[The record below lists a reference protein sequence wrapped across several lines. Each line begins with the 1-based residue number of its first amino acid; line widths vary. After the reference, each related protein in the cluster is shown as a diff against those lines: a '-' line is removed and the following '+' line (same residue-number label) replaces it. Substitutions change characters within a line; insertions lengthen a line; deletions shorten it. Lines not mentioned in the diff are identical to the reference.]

1 MRFQLPYNM
10 APKEPSLSEA
20 MEGQWVSMIGMA
32 TMFVTT
38 IGLAALIQPFYNH
51 DELRAF
57 GTAGSTKLG
66 FVIMEGVFILVFTA
80 AIIWLAKK
88 NLQKFI
94 QVGILLV
101 LWIALTYSVVPMA
114 HLMIPIDDPTMESTE
129 AGSNAMMI
137 PGLSTSDELVLTN
150 GTAIM
155 SVENVDG
162 GMEALAGG
170 NIRWSFD
177 IENQTGEPST
187 SREPTIVASHGSY
200 VICDDTSWKRF
211 DSDTGN
217 ILETYA
223 DDCTVGFVD
232 ANGEAWHIV
241 RQRILKIDPFKP
253 IEEIDTPLDLNWMWV
268 MPDGFNPNTI
278 LRIEHIG
285 SSHLLIVC
293 ESWAGVIEIPAE
305 RSESGFEPSEIPTT
319 WNMTLPG
326 GGIFSAVAYGNT
338 PGKAINDTAE
348 SLSLFLGHPDGSV
361 DTLLVH
367 SNGSV
372 ADNPNINLNEAFEGP
387 IRGLMLADC
396 CNGGSNDLWVVDGND
411 LRIFMTSSMVD
422 RSRGTTIEGDGHVTM
437 ALIHRDSPNHD
448 ILMDGILLVDTELH
462 NQSSPW
468 VRADF
473 VIPEGPPFEVGGVGV
488 QYADIIGIVIAT
500 LLMLALI
507 IRPEWYVVNT
517 AGILVGAGVSVML
530 GVSFVPWLVIIFM
543 IGMAVYDHW
552 AVNGS
557 KHMLTLADTMIDLK
571 LPILLVA
578 PKDKDYSFLDEGD
591 QVMTDREVEA
601 HVELPS
607 ESVEPIS
614 TNTSPKPVRKKKSA
628 DAMFMGLG
636 DVIFPGILVIS
647 SMTFLSGGAGF
658 GIWSGPTM
666 VAFGTL
672 IGGLCGYMVLMT
684 KVAQGK
690 PQAGLPLLNGGS
702 ILGYLISALLF
713 IGPSALAFNI
723 TLF

>member
-1 MRFQLPYNM
+1 M

-20 MEGQWVSMIGMA
+20 MEGQWASMIGMA

-38 IGLAALIQPFYNH
+38 IGLAALIQPFYDH

-57 GTAGSTKLG
+57 GPGSETKLG
-66 FVIMEGVFILVFTA
+66 FVIVEGVFILVFTFV
-80 AIIWLAKK
+80 IIWLAKK

-114 HLMIPIDDPTMESTE
+114 HIMIPIDDPTMESTE
-129 AGSNAMMI
+129 AGSNATMI
-137 PGLSTSDELVLTN
+137 PGLSTSNELILTN

-170 NIRWSFD
+170 TIRWVFD
-177 IENQTGEPST
+177 IENQTGEPTT
-187 SREPTIVASHGSY
+187 SRDPTIVASHGSY
-200 VICDDTSWKRF
+200 VVCDDTSWKRF

-217 ILETYA
+217 TLETYA

-232 ANGEAWHIV
+232 TNGEAWHIV

-268 MPDGFNPNTI
+268 MPEGFDPNTI

-293 ESWAGVIEIPAE
+293 ESWAGVIEIPSE
-305 RSESGFEPSEIPTT
+305 PSESAFEPSEIPTT
-319 WNMTLPG
+319 WNMTPPS
-326 GGIFSAVAYGNT
+326 GGIFSAIAYGNS
-338 PGKAINDTAE
+338 PGEAINDTAK
-348 SLSLFLGHPDGSV
+348 SQGLFLGHPDGSV

-372 ADNPNINLNEAFEGP
+372 IDNPNINLNDAFEGP

-396 CNGGSNDLWVVDGND
+396 CNGGSNDLWVIDGND
-411 LRIFMTSSMVD
+411 LRIFMGSSMTD
-422 RSRGTTIEGDGHVTM
+422 RSRGTTIEGDAHVTM
-437 ALIHRDSPNHD
+437 ALIHRDSPNHEV
-448 ILMDGILLVDTELH
+448 LMDGILLVDTELL
-462 NQSSPW
+462 NQTSPW

-473 VIPEGPPFEVGGVGV
+473 VIPEGSPFEIGGVGV
-488 QYADIIGIVIAT
+488 QYADIIGIVVAIV
-500 LLMLALI
+500 LMLALI

-543 IGMAVYDHW
+543 IGMAIYDHW

-591 QVMTDREVEA
+591 QVMTDRGSEA
-601 HVELPS
+601 HVELSS
-607 ESVEPIS
+607 ESAEAIP
-614 TNTSPKPVRKKKSA
+614 TKPPLKPVRKKKSA

-684 KVAQGK
+684 KVARGK

>member
-1 MRFQLPYNM
+1 M
-10 APKEPSLSEA
+10 APKEPSLSDA
-20 MEGQWVSMIGMA
+20 MEGQWASMIGMA

-38 IGLAALIQPFYNH
+38 IGLAALIQPFYDH

-57 GTAGSTKLG
+57 GPGSETKLG
-66 FVIMEGVFILVFTA
+66 FVIMEGVFILVFTFV
-80 AIIWLAKK
+80 IIWLAKK

-114 HLMIPIDDPTMESTE
+114 HIMIPVDDPTMESTE
-129 AGSNAMMI
+129 AGSNATMI
-137 PGLSTSDELVLTN
+137 PGLSTSNELILTN

-170 NIRWSFD
+170 TIRWVFD
-177 IENQTGEPST
+177 IENQTGEPTT
-187 SREPTIVASHGSY
+187 SRDPTIVASHGSY
-200 VICDDTSWKRF
+200 VVCDDTSWKRF

-217 ILETYA
+217 TLETYA

-232 ANGEAWHIV
+232 TNGEAWHIV

-268 MPDGFNPNTI
+268 MPEGFDPNTI

-293 ESWAGVIEIPAE
+293 ESWAGVIEIPSE
-305 RSESGFEPSEIPTT
+305 PSESAFEPSEIPTT
-319 WNMTLPG
+319 WNMTPPS
-326 GGIFSAVAYGNT
+326 GGIFSAIAYGNS
-338 PGKAINDTAE
+338 PGEAINDTAK
-348 SLSLFLGHPDGSV
+348 SQGLFLGHPDGSV

-372 ADNPNINLNEAFEGP
+372 VDNPNINLNDAFEGP

-396 CNGGSNDLWVVDGND
+396 CNGGSNDLWVIDGND
-411 LRIFMTSSMVD
+411 LRIFMGSSMTD
-422 RSRGTTIEGDGHVTM
+422 RSRGTTIEGDAHVTM
-437 ALIHRDSPNHD
+437 ALIHRDSPNHEV
-448 ILMDGILLVDTELH
+448 LMDGILLVDTELL
-462 NQSSPW
+462 NQTSPW

-473 VIPEGPPFEVGGVGV
+473 VIPEGSPFEIGGVGV
-488 QYADIIGIVIAT
+488 QYADIIGIVVAIV
-500 LLMLALI
+500 LMLALI

-543 IGMAVYDHW
+543 IGMAIYDHW

-591 QVMTDREVEA
+591 QVMTDRGSEA
-601 HVELPS
+601 HVELSS
-607 ESVEPIS
+607 ESAEAIP
-614 TNTSPKPVRKKKSA
+614 TKPPLKPVRKKKSA

-684 KVAQGK
+684 KVARGK

-702 ILGYLISALLF
+702 IIGYLISALLF

>member
-1 MRFQLPYNM
+1 MQFELPYNM
-10 APKEPSLSEA
+10 APKEPPLSEV
-20 MEGQWVSMIGMA
+20 MKGQWASMIGMA
-32 TMFVTT
+32 VMFVTT
-38 IGLAALIQPFYNH
+38 IGLATLIQPFYDH
-51 DELRAF
+51 DEMRAF
-57 GTAGSTKLG
+57 GPGSETKAG
-66 FVIMEGVFILVFTA
+66 FILLEGMFILIFTF

-88 NLQKFI
+88 NLQRFI

-101 LWIALTYSVVPMA
+101 LWIALTFSVTPMA
-114 HLMIPIDDPTMESTE
+114 HLLMPIDDPTMESTL
-129 AGSNAMMI
+129 AGSDAMI
-137 PGLSTSDELVLTN
+137 IQELSASDELILTN
-150 GTAIM
+150 STAIM

-162 GMEALAGG
+162 SMESLAGG
-170 NIRWSFD
+170 TIQWSFN
-177 IENQTGEPST
+177 IENQTGEPAT
-187 SREPTIVASHGSY
+187 AREPTIVESYGSY
-200 VICDDTSWKRF
+200 VICDDTSWKRV
-211 DSDTGN
+211 DSATGN

-232 ANGEAWHIV
+232 ADQEAWHIV

-253 IEEIDTPLDLNWMWV
+253 IEEIDTPINLNWMWV
-268 MPDGFNPNTI
+268 MPQGFDPNTI

-293 ESWAGVIEIPAE
+293 ESWAGVIEIP
-305 RSESGFEPSEIPTT
+305 SEPSEAGFEPAQIPTK
-319 WNMTLPG
+319 WNITLQG
-326 GGIFSAVAYGNT
+326 EIFSAIAYGNT
-338 PGKAINDTAE
+338 PGEAINDTAE
-348 SLSLFLGHPDGSV
+348 TQSLFFGYPDGTV
-361 DTLLVH
+361 DSFLVH

-372 ADNPNINLNEAFEGP
+372 MDNVNIDLTEAFEGP

-396 CNGGSNDLWVVDGND
+396 CDGGSNDLWVVDGTD
-411 LRIFMTSSMVD
+411 LRIFMGSSMVD
-422 RSRGTTIEGDGHVTM
+422 RSRNTIIEGDERVTM
-437 ALIHRDSPNHD
+437 ALIHRNTSNHEV
-448 ILMDGILLVDTELH
+448 LKDGVLFVDTETL

-468 VRADF
+468 IKAEF
-473 VIPEGPPFEVGGVGV
+473 VIPEGAPFTIGGVDV
-488 QYADIIGIVIAT
+488 QYADIIGIVFSI
-500 LLMLALI
+500 LMMIALI

-543 IGMAVYDHW
+543 IGMAIYDHW

-591 QVMTDREVEA
+591 QVMTDRGTEA
-601 HVELPS
+601 QVELQS
-607 ESVEPIS
+607 ESVEKVPKVLP
-614 TNTSPKPVRKKKSA
+614 PKPVQKKKSA

-647 SMTFLSGGAGF
+647 SMTFLSGGSGF

-666 VAFGTL
+666 VALGTL

-684 KVAQGK
+684 QVARGK

>member
-1 MRFQLPYNM
+1 M
-10 APKEPSLSEA
+10 APKEPSLSDA
-20 MEGQWVSMIGMA
+20 MEGQWASMIGMA

-38 IGLAALIQPFYNH
+38 IGLAALIQPFYDH

-57 GTAGSTKLG
+57 GPGSETKLG
-66 FVIMEGVFILVFTA
+66 FVIVEGVFILVFTFV
-80 AIIWLAKK
+80 IIWLAKK

-114 HLMIPIDDPTMESTE
+114 HIMIPVDDPTMESTE
-129 AGSNAMMI
+129 AGSNATMI
-137 PGLSTSDELVLTN
+137 PGLSTSNELILTN

-170 NIRWSFD
+170 TIRWVFD
-177 IENQTGEPST
+177 IENQTGEPTT
-187 SREPTIVASHGSY
+187 SRDPTIVASHGSY
-200 VICDDTSWKRF
+200 VVCDDTSWKRF

-217 ILETYA
+217 TLETYA

-232 ANGEAWHIV
+232 TNGEAWHIV

-268 MPDGFNPNTI
+268 MPEGFDPNTI

-293 ESWAGVIEIPAE
+293 ESWAGVIEIPSE
-305 RSESGFEPSEIPTT
+305 PSESAFEPSEIPTT
-319 WNMTLPG
+319 WNMTPPS
-326 GGIFSAVAYGNT
+326 GGIFSAIAYGNS
-338 PGKAINDTAE
+338 PGEAINDTAK
-348 SLSLFLGHPDGSV
+348 SQGLFLGHPDGSV

-372 ADNPNINLNEAFEGP
+372 VDNPNINLNDAFEGP

-396 CNGGSNDLWVVDGND
+396 CNGGSNDLWVIDGND
-411 LRIFMTSSMVD
+411 LRIFMGSSMTD
-422 RSRGTTIEGDGHVTM
+422 RSRDTTIEGDAHVTM
-437 ALIHRDSPNHD
+437 ALIHRDSPNHEV
-448 ILMDGILLVDTELH
+448 LMDGILLVDTELL
-462 NQSSPW
+462 NQTSPW

-473 VIPEGPPFEVGGVGV
+473 VIPEGSPFEIGGVGV
-488 QYADIIGIVIAT
+488 QYADIIGIVVAIV
-500 LLMLALI
+500 LMLALI

-543 IGMAVYDHW
+543 IGMAIYDHW

-591 QVMTDREVEA
+591 QVMTDRGSEA
-601 HVELPS
+601 HVELSS
-607 ESVEPIS
+607 ESAEAIP
-614 TNTSPKPVRKKKSA
+614 TKPPLKPVRKKKSA

-684 KVAQGK
+684 KVARGK

-702 ILGYLISALLF
+702 IIGYLISALLF

>member
-1 MRFQLPYNM
+1 M
-10 APKEPSLSEA
+10 APKEPSLSDA
-20 MEGQWVSMIGMA
+20 MEGQWASMIGMA

-38 IGLAALIQPFYNH
+38 IGLAALIQPFYDH

-57 GTAGSTKLG
+57 GPGSETKLG
-66 FVIMEGVFILVFTA
+66 FVIVEGVFILVFTFV
-80 AIIWLAKK
+80 IIWLAKK

-114 HLMIPIDDPTMESTE
+114 HIMIPVDDPTMESTE
-129 AGSNAMMI
+129 AGSNATMI
-137 PGLSTSDELVLTN
+137 PGLSTSNELILTN

-170 NIRWSFD
+170 TIRWVFD
-177 IENQTGEPST
+177 IENQTGEPTT
-187 SREPTIVASHGSY
+187 SRDPTIVASHGSY
-200 VICDDTSWKRF
+200 VVCDDTSWKRF

-217 ILETYA
+217 TLETYA

-232 ANGEAWHIV
+232 TNGEAWHIV

-268 MPDGFNPNTI
+268 MPEGFDPNTI

-293 ESWAGVIEIPAE
+293 ESWAGVIEIPSE
-305 RSESGFEPSEIPTT
+305 PSESAFEPSEIPTT
-319 WNMTLPG
+319 WNMTPPS
-326 GGIFSAVAYGNT
+326 GGIFSAIAYGNS
-338 PGKAINDTAE
+338 PGEAINDTAK
-348 SLSLFLGHPDGSV
+348 SQGLFLGHPDGSV

-372 ADNPNINLNEAFEGP
+372 VDNPNINLNDAFEGP

-396 CNGGSNDLWVVDGND
+396 CNGGSNDLWVIDGND
-411 LRIFMTSSMVD
+411 LRIFMGSSMTD
-422 RSRGTTIEGDGHVTM
+422 RSRGTTIEGDAHVTM
-437 ALIHRDSPNHD
+437 ALIHRDSPNHEV
-448 ILMDGILLVDTELH
+448 LMDGILLVDTELL
-462 NQSSPW
+462 NQTSPW

-473 VIPEGPPFEVGGVGV
+473 VIPEGSPFEIGGVGV
-488 QYADIIGIVIAT
+488 QYADIIGIVVAIV
-500 LLMLALI
+500 LMLALI

-543 IGMAVYDHW
+543 IGMAIYDHW

-591 QVMTDREVEA
+591 QVMTDRGSEA
-601 HVELPS
+601 HVELSS
-607 ESVEPIS
+607 ESAEAIP
-614 TNTSPKPVRKKKSA
+614 TKPPLKPVRKKKSA

-684 KVAQGK
+684 KVARGK

-702 ILGYLISALLF
+702 IIGYLISALLF

>member
-1 MRFQLPYNM
+1 M

-20 MEGQWVSMIGMA
+20 MEGQWASMIGMA

-38 IGLAALIQPFYNH
+38 IGLAALIQPFYDH

-57 GTAGSTKLG
+57 GPGSETKLG
-66 FVIMEGVFILVFTA
+66 FVIVEGVFILVFTFV
-80 AIIWLAKK
+80 IIWLAKK

-114 HLMIPIDDPTMESTE
+114 HIMIPVDDPTMESTE
-129 AGSNAMMI
+129 AGSNATMI
-137 PGLSTSDELVLTN
+137 PGLSTSNELILTN

-170 NIRWSFD
+170 TIRWVFD
-177 IENQTGEPST
+177 IENQTGEPTT
-187 SREPTIVASHGSY
+187 SRDPTIVASHGSY
-200 VICDDTSWKRF
+200 VVCDDTSWKRF

-217 ILETYA
+217 TLETYA

-232 ANGEAWHIV
+232 TNGEAWHIV

-268 MPDGFNPNTI
+268 MPEGFDPNTI

-293 ESWAGVIEIPAE
+293 ESWAGVIEIPSE
-305 RSESGFEPSEIPTT
+305 PSESAFEPSEIPTT
-319 WNMTLPG
+319 WNMTPPS
-326 GGIFSAVAYGNT
+326 GGIFSAIAYGNS
-338 PGKAINDTAE
+338 PGEAINDTAK
-348 SLSLFLGHPDGSV
+348 SQGLFLGHPDGSV

-372 ADNPNINLNEAFEGP
+372 IDNPNINLNDAFEGP

-396 CNGGSNDLWVVDGND
+396 CNGGSNDLWVIDGND
-411 LRIFMTSSMVD
+411 LRIFMGSSMTD
-422 RSRGTTIEGDGHVTM
+422 RSRGTTIEGDAHVTM
-437 ALIHRDSPNHD
+437 ALIHRDSPNHEV
-448 ILMDGILLVDTELH
+448 LMDGILLVDTELL
-462 NQSSPW
+462 NQTSPW

-473 VIPEGPPFEVGGVGV
+473 VIPEGSPFEIGGVGV
-488 QYADIIGIVIAT
+488 QYADIIGIVVAIV
-500 LLMLALI
+500 LMVALI

-543 IGMAVYDHW
+543 IGMAIYDHW

-591 QVMTDREVEA
+591 QVMTDRGSEA
-601 HVELPS
+601 HVELSS
-607 ESVEPIS
+607 ESAEAIP
-614 TNTSPKPVRKKKSA
+614 TKPPLKPVRKKKSA

-684 KVAQGK
+684 KVARGK

-702 ILGYLISALLF
+702 IIGYLISALLF

>member
-1 MRFQLPYNM
+1 M
-10 APKEPSLSEA
+10 APKEPSLSDA
-20 MEGQWVSMIGMA
+20 MEGQWASMIGMA

-38 IGLAALIQPFYNH
+38 IGLAALIQPFYDH

-57 GTAGSTKLG
+57 GPGSETKLG
-66 FVIMEGVFILVFTA
+66 FVIVEGVFILVFTFV
-80 AIIWLAKK
+80 IIWLAKK

-114 HLMIPIDDPTMESTE
+114 HIMIPVDDPTMESTE
-129 AGSNAMMI
+129 AGSNATMI
-137 PGLSTSDELVLTN
+137 PGLSTSNELILTN

-170 NIRWSFD
+170 TIRWVFD
-177 IENQTGEPST
+177 IENQTGEPPT
-187 SREPTIVASHGSY
+187 SRDPTIVASHGSY
-200 VICDDTSWKRF
+200 VVCDDTSWKRF

-217 ILETYA
+217 TLETYA

-232 ANGEAWHIV
+232 TNGEAWHIV

-268 MPDGFNPNTI
+268 MPEGFDPNTI

-293 ESWAGVIEIPAE
+293 ESWAGVIEIPSE
-305 RSESGFEPSEIPTT
+305 PSESAFEPSEIPTT
-319 WNMTLPG
+319 WNMTPPS
-326 GGIFSAVAYGNT
+326 GGIFSAIAYGNS
-338 PGKAINDTAE
+338 PGEAINDTAK
-348 SLSLFLGHPDGSV
+348 SQGLFLGHPDGSV

-372 ADNPNINLNEAFEGP
+372 VDNPNINLNDAFEGP

-396 CNGGSNDLWVVDGND
+396 CNGGSNDLWVIDGND
-411 LRIFMTSSMVD
+411 LRIFMGSSMTD
-422 RSRGTTIEGDGHVTM
+422 RSRGTTIEGDAHVTM
-437 ALIHRDSPNHD
+437 ALIHRDSPNHEV
-448 ILMDGILLVDTELH
+448 LMDGILLVDTELL
-462 NQSSPW
+462 NQTSPW

-473 VIPEGPPFEVGGVGV
+473 VIPEGSPFEIGGVGV
-488 QYADIIGIVIAT
+488 QYADIIGIVVAIV
-500 LLMLALI
+500 LMLALI

-543 IGMAVYDHW
+543 IGMAIYDHW

-591 QVMTDREVEA
+591 QVMTDRGSEA
-601 HVELPS
+601 HVELSS
-607 ESVEPIS
+607 ESAEAIP
-614 TNTSPKPVRKKKSA
+614 TKPPLKPVRKKKSA

-684 KVAQGK
+684 KVARGK

>member
-1 MRFQLPYNM
+1 M

-20 MEGQWVSMIGMA
+20 MEGQWASMIGMA

-38 IGLAALIQPFYNH
+38 IGLAALIQPFYDH

-57 GTAGSTKLG
+57 GPGSETKLG
-66 FVIMEGVFILVFTA
+66 FVIMEGVFILVFTFV
-80 AIIWLAKK
+80 IIWLAKK

-114 HLMIPIDDPTMESTE
+114 HIMIPIDDPTMESTE
-129 AGSNAMMI
+129 AGSNATMI
-137 PGLSTSDELVLTN
+137 PGLSTSNELILTN

-170 NIRWSFD
+170 TIRWVFD
-177 IENQTGEPST
+177 IENQTGEPTT
-187 SREPTIVASHGSY
+187 SRDPTIVASHGSY
-200 VICDDTSWKRF
+200 VVCDDTSWKRF

-217 ILETYA
+217 TLETYA

-232 ANGEAWHIV
+232 TNGEAWHIV

-268 MPDGFNPNTI
+268 MPEGFDPNTI
-278 LRIEHIG
+278 LRVEHIG

-293 ESWAGVIEIPAE
+293 ESWAGVIEIPSE
-305 RSESGFEPSEIPTT
+305 PSESAFEPSEIPTT
-319 WNMTLPG
+319 WNMTPPS
-326 GGIFSAVAYGNT
+326 GGIFSAIAYGNS
-338 PGKAINDTAE
+338 PGEAINDTAK
-348 SLSLFLGHPDGSV
+348 SQGLFLGHPDGSV

-372 ADNPNINLNEAFEGP
+372 IDNPNINLNDAFEGP

-396 CNGGSNDLWVVDGND
+396 CNGGSNDLWVIDGND
-411 LRIFMTSSMVD
+411 LRIFMGSSMTD
-422 RSRGTTIEGDGHVTM
+422 RSRGTTIEGDAHVTM
-437 ALIHRDSPNHD
+437 ALIHRDSPNHEV
-448 ILMDGILLVDTELH
+448 LMDGILLVDTELL
-462 NQSSPW
+462 NQTSPW

-473 VIPEGPPFEVGGVGV
+473 VIPEGSPFEIGGVGV
-488 QYADIIGIVIAT
+488 QYADIIGIVVAIV
-500 LLMLALI
+500 LMVALI

-543 IGMAVYDHW
+543 IGMAIYDHW

-591 QVMTDREVEA
+591 QVMTDRGSEA
-601 HVELPS
+601 HVELSS
-607 ESVEPIS
+607 ESAKAIP
-614 TNTSPKPVRKKKSA
+614 TKPPLKPVRKKKSA

-684 KVAQGK
+684 KVARGK

>member
-1 MRFQLPYNM
+1 M

-20 MEGQWVSMIGMA
+20 MEGQWASMIGMA

-38 IGLAALIQPFYNH
+38 IGLAALIQPFYDH

-57 GTAGSTKLG
+57 GPGSETKLG
-66 FVIMEGVFILVFTA
+66 FVIVEGVFILVFTFV
-80 AIIWLAKK
+80 IIWLAKK

-114 HLMIPIDDPTMESTE
+114 HIMIPIDDPTMESTE
-129 AGSNAMMI
+129 AGSNATMI
-137 PGLSTSDELVLTN
+137 PGLSTSNELILTN

-170 NIRWSFD
+170 TIRWVFD
-177 IENQTGEPST
+177 IENQTGEPPT
-187 SREPTIVASHGSY
+187 SRDPTIVASHGSY
-200 VICDDTSWKRF
+200 VVCDDTSWKRF

-217 ILETYA
+217 TLETYA

-232 ANGEAWHIV
+232 TNGEAWHIV

-268 MPDGFNPNTI
+268 MPEGFDPNTI

-293 ESWAGVIEIPAE
+293 ESWAGVIEIPSE
-305 RSESGFEPSEIPTT
+305 PSESAFEPSEIPTT
-319 WNMTLPG
+319 WNMTPPS
-326 GGIFSAVAYGNT
+326 GGIFSAIAYGNS
-338 PGKAINDTAE
+338 PGEAINDTAK
-348 SLSLFLGHPDGSV
+348 SQGLFLGHPDGSV

-372 ADNPNINLNEAFEGP
+372 IDNPNINLNDAFEGP

-396 CNGGSNDLWVVDGND
+396 CNGGSNDLWVIDGND
-411 LRIFMTSSMVD
+411 LRIFMGSSMTD
-422 RSRGTTIEGDGHVTM
+422 RSRGTTIEGDAHVTM
-437 ALIHRDSPNHD
+437 ALIHRDSPNHEV
-448 ILMDGILLVDTELH
+448 LMDGILLVDTELL
-462 NQSSPW
+462 NQTSPW

-473 VIPEGPPFEVGGVGV
+473 VIPEGSPFEIGGVGV
-488 QYADIIGIVIAT
+488 QYADIIGIVVAIV
-500 LLMLALI
+500 LMVALI

-543 IGMAVYDHW
+543 IGMAIYDHW

-591 QVMTDREVEA
+591 QVMTDRGSEA
-601 HVELPS
+601 HVELSS
-607 ESVEPIS
+607 ESAEAIP
-614 TNTSPKPVRKKKSA
+614 TKPPLKPVRKKKSA

-647 SMTFLSGGAGF
+647 SMTFLNGGAGF

-684 KVAQGK
+684 KVARGK

-702 ILGYLISALLF
+702 IIGYLISALLF

>member
-1 MRFQLPYNM
+1 M
-10 APKEPSLSEA
+10 APKEPSLSDA
-20 MEGQWVSMIGMA
+20 MEGQWASMIGMA

-57 GTAGSTKLG
+57 GPGSETKLG
-66 FVIMEGVFILVFTA
+66 FVIMEGVFILVFTFV
-80 AIIWLAKK
+80 IIWLAKK

-114 HLMIPIDDPTMESTE
+114 HIMIPVDDPTMESTE
-129 AGSNAMMI
+129 AGSNATMI
-137 PGLSTSDELVLTN
+137 PGLSTSNELILTN

-170 NIRWSFD
+170 TIRWVFD
-177 IENQTGEPST
+177 IENQTGEPTT
-187 SREPTIVASHGSY
+187 SRDPTIVASHGSY
-200 VICDDTSWKRF
+200 VVCDDTSWKRF

-217 ILETYA
+217 TLETYA

-232 ANGEAWHIV
+232 TNGEAWHIV

-268 MPDGFNPNTI
+268 MPEGFDPNTI

-293 ESWAGVIEIPAE
+293 ESWAGVIEIPSE
-305 RSESGFEPSEIPTT
+305 PSESAFEPSEIPTT
-319 WNMTLPG
+319 WNMTPPS
-326 GGIFSAVAYGNT
+326 GGIFSAIAYGNS
-338 PGKAINDTAE
+338 PGEAINDTAK
-348 SLSLFLGHPDGSV
+348 SQGLFLGHPDGSV

-372 ADNPNINLNEAFEGP
+372 IDNPNINLNDAFEGP
-387 IRGLMLADC
+387 IRGLLLADC
-396 CNGGSNDLWVVDGND
+396 CNGGSNDLWVIDGND
-411 LRIFMTSSMVD
+411 LRIFMGSSMTD
-422 RSRGTTIEGDGHVTM
+422 RSRGTTIEGDAHVTM
-437 ALIHRDSPNHD
+437 ALIHRDSPNHEV
-448 ILMDGILLVDTELH
+448 LMDGILLVDTELL
-462 NQSSPW
+462 NQTSPW

-473 VIPEGPPFEVGGVGV
+473 VIPEGPPFEIGGVGV
-488 QYADIIGIVIAT
+488 QYADIIGIVVAIV
-500 LLMLALI
+500 LMLALI

-543 IGMAVYDHW
+543 IGMAIYDHW

-591 QVMTDREVEA
+591 QVMTDRGSEA
-601 HVELPS
+601 HVELSS
-607 ESVEPIS
+607 ESAEAIP
-614 TNTSPKPVRKKKSA
+614 TKPPLKPVRKKKSA

-684 KVAQGK
+684 KVARGK

>member
-1 MRFQLPYNM
+1 M

-20 MEGQWVSMIGMA
+20 MEGQWASMIGMA

-38 IGLAALIQPFYNH
+38 IGLAALIQPFYDH

-57 GTAGSTKLG
+57 GPGSETKLG
-66 FVIMEGVFILVFTA
+66 FVIVEGVFILVFTFV
-80 AIIWLAKK
+80 IIWLAKK

-114 HLMIPIDDPTMESTE
+114 HIMIPVDDPTMESTE
-129 AGSNAMMI
+129 AGSNATMI
-137 PGLSTSDELVLTN
+137 PGLSTSNELILTN

-170 NIRWSFD
+170 TIRWVFD
-177 IENQTGEPST
+177 IENQTGEPTT
-187 SREPTIVASHGSY
+187 SRDPTIVASHGSY
-200 VICDDTSWKRF
+200 VVCDDTSWKRF

-217 ILETYA
+217 TLETYA

-232 ANGEAWHIV
+232 TNGEAWHIV

-268 MPDGFNPNTI
+268 MPEGFDPNTI

-293 ESWAGVIEIPAE
+293 ESWAGVIEIPSE
-305 RSESGFEPSEIPTT
+305 PSESAFEPSEIPTT
-319 WNMTLPG
+319 WNMTPPS
-326 GGIFSAVAYGNT
+326 GGIFSAIAYGNS
-338 PGKAINDTAE
+338 PGEAINDTAK
-348 SLSLFLGHPDGSV
+348 SQGLFLGHPDGSV

-372 ADNPNINLNEAFEGP
+372 IDNPNINLNDAFEGP

-396 CNGGSNDLWVVDGND
+396 CNGGSNDLWVIDGND
-411 LRIFMTSSMVD
+411 LRIFMGSSMTD
-422 RSRGTTIEGDGHVTM
+422 RSRGTTIEGDAHVTM
-437 ALIHRDSPNHD
+437 ALIHRDSPNHEV
-448 ILMDGILLVDTELH
+448 LMDGILLVDTELL
-462 NQSSPW
+462 NQTSPW

-473 VIPEGPPFEVGGVGV
+473 VIPEGSPFEIGGVGV
-488 QYADIIGIVIAT
+488 QYADIIGIVVAIV
-500 LLMLALI
+500 LMLALI

-543 IGMAVYDHW
+543 IGMAIYDHW

-591 QVMTDREVEA
+591 QVMTDRGSEA
-601 HVELPS
+601 HVELSS
-607 ESVEPIS
+607 ESAEAIP
-614 TNTSPKPVRKKKSA
+614 TKPPLKPVRKKKSA

-684 KVAQGK
+684 KVARGK